1 MRKPAM
7 SIPNSQFF
15 LSLFFSLTKPHFSF
29 TYTWMMFLVD
39 NNFNLLNQREI
50 VIFLLLCIK
59 LKITHNIVWFADTAC
74 CFFQC
79 LVSCLL
85 LFVVCGSKSQ
95 FLAKKKCFL
104 IFEREINS
112 LYLNAVLNFTLSGF
126 IEKPLLTFI
135 NFHMILKYFL
145 SC

>member
-1 MRKPAM
+1 M

-50 VIFLLLCIK
+50 VILLLLCIK
-59 LKITHNIVWFADTAC
+59 FKITHNIVWFADTAC

-85 LFVVCGSKSQ
+85 SAVLKVNFPR
-95 FLAKKKCFL
+95 KKKCFL
-104 IFEREINS
+104 IKFEREINS
-112 LYLNAVLNFTLSGF
+112 LYLNAVLNFTLSGI

-135 NFHMILKYFL
+135 NFHMMILKYFL